1 MPTDA
6 EFDAIV
12 VGAGFGGI
20 QTLFELRRL
29 GLKALLVDEASDVG
43 GTWYW
48 NRYPGAR
55 TDSEAWVYSFSF
67 SEDLCQEWDWPER
80 YPAQADVLRYL
91 QFAVDQLGLRK
102 DMQFDTRVESA
113 RYDESEKRW
122 VVTTSDHA
130 SLRCRFLVLATGPL
144 SRPLAPPFE
153 GLDSFRGDWYL
164 TARWPYERVD
174 FTGKRVAIVGVGST
188 GIQLLPVVA
197 QEAEHVS
204 LFQRTPN
211 YVINAANRKLSSED
225 RLAIKRRYGEIWTK
239 AKGSWDGLAFD
250 REPSRLADLE
260 PDEQLELLEEL
271 WQKGGFEFFAT
282 FQDVMVDQKA
292 NDALSDFI
300 RDKIRSVVKDPAT
313 AELLCPKGYPFGL
326 KRPPLGHSY
335 LEAFNRDNVALV
347 DVNETPIDRITPEG
361 IRVGADEYLVD
372 VIIFALGFDAS
383 TGALLAMD
391 IVGAGGVSLREK
403 WASGPRTYLSIGV
416 DGFPNLFMVA
426 GPQAPFANMP
436 VVLDSAARFASA
448 AISYC
453 TENDVLSFSP
463 TPDAVQDWC
472 NESDRFLDAR
482 PMQRHGVGT
491 RSFFL
496 GTNVPGKPT
505 GAYFYFGGIPRY
517 SKRLESEVATGFPG
531 FET

>member
-1 MPTDA
+1 MWAAPGTGIVIPA
-6 EFDAIV
+6 LEPIPRPGSIASRFPNISVRNGIGRSVIPHKPMYSAICSSQSISWAC
-12 VGAGFGGI
+12 G
-20 QTLFELRRL
+20 
-29 GLKALLVDEASDVG
+29 
-43 GTWYW
+43 
-48 NRYPGAR
+48 R
-55 TDSEAWVYSFSF
+55 TCSS
-67 SEDLCQEWDWPER
+67 C
-80 YPAQADVLRYL
+80 
-91 QFAVDQLGLRK
+91 
-102 DMQFDTRVESA
+102 TRVESA
-113 RYDESEKRW
+113 TYDDHAKRW
-122 VVTTSDHA
+122 VVTTNGHDP
-130 SLRCRFLVLATGPL
+130 LTCRFLVLATGPL

-153 GLDSFRGDWYL
+153 GLESFEGDWYL
-164 TARWPYERVD
+164 TARWPHGGVD
-174 FTGKRVAIVGVGST
+174 FAGKHVGIVGVGST
-188 GIQLLPVVA
+188 GIQLLPVLA
-197 QEAEHVS
+197 QEAEHVT

-225 RLAIKRRYGEIWTK
+225 RLGIKRRYAEIWTK

-250 REPSRLADLE
+250 REPSSLADLQ
-260 PDEQLELLEEL
+260 PGEQLKLLEEL

-282 FQDVMVDQKA
+282 FKDVMVDQRA
-292 NDALSDFI
+292 NDAISDFI
-300 RDKIRSVVKDPAT
+300 RGKIRSIVKDPQT
-313 AELLCPKGYPFGL
+313 AELLCPNGYPFGL
-326 KRPPLGHSY
+326 KRPPLGHGY

-347 DVNETPIDRITPEG
+347 DVDETPIDRITPEG
-361 IRVGADEYLVD
+361 IRVGPNTYPVD
-372 VIIFALGFDAS
+372 VIVFALGFDAS

-448 AISYC
+448 AIAYC
-453 TENDVLSFSP
+453 AENDVLSFSP
-463 TPDAVQDWC
+463 TPDAVEDWC

-482 PMQRHGVGT
+482 PMQRQGAGT

-496 GTNVPGKPT
+496 GTNVPGKPA

-517 SKRLESEVATGFPG
+517 SKRLEAEVATGFPG